1 MSAERTPGP
10 SESESPSALGA
21 VAPSS
26 PQSALERIAR
36 FPRDLVVRAGAG
48 TGKTHALVTLYLH
61 LVGGVTASRR
71 RVAPPRIA
79 VVTFTDKAAGEL
91 KERIRSRLG
100 AVVAAPDE
108 LDRVEATLAAA
119 ARALGVALPD
129 GAAWA
134 QALASLGAAPIG
146 TFHSFC
152 GNLLRRHAARA
163 GLDPEYTLLD
173 EAEVTARATQAAE
186 RAILDALTAGDGD
199 VEELVAQYNFRAV
212 GRARGLVELLVDL
225 RARRAEEGRG
235 ADGLARNYEPATVQR
250 ELDVAVARFTD
261 LARRLPGLLPEI
273 SGKSM
278 TATWAREL
286 CARLPAL
293 DFSRG
298 DDVAEAMRAARKFRG
313 PAVGE
318 WKRALDAVEE
328 PLTDARTSVR
338 AAPLA
343 AALARLVAAVDGGY
357 RAYKRRAGV
366 VDFADLLTMARDL
379 LRDDPAVRAAVRARF
394 DAVLVDEFQDT
405 NPVQAELVR
414 LVGGRQPDD
423 DGARLFVVGDRKQS
437 IYEFRGADVA
447 VFARAADELVARG
460 GGEELLTQSR
470 RSAPA
475 LLALTNAL
483 FARALGGY
491 EPAKDDLSPFRA
503 DAPPAAGA
511 ELIKVTPGPSAD
523 CRLREARAVARRI
536 AELRAGGRPL
546 GDIAVLLRRF
556 THLYDYLDA
565 LRAAALPY
573 FVVRGRGFFAAQEVR
588 DLASALSVIDDP
600 DDLLS
605 LVALLRSP
613 IVGVSDETVARLSLA
628 GQLRTRVLLDP
639 ATALPESL
647 APAERDG
654 LERFRARFRELR
666 LVADRLGPAACAQTV
681 VDDGDLVA
689 VLASTPDGEQRVA
702 NLMRLVEKAREFE
715 ARGGDL
721 RAFANWLRRAAAP
734 GGEAQAAEAQV
745 ADEGG
750 EVVRVM
756 TVHQAKGLEFPVV
769 FVPACGGLERYD
781 YAPIVY
787 DAEEGLGLKLRD
799 ELAPLQRVH
808 STASRRVAEARRTR
822 QAAESLRVFYV
833 AATRARDLVV
843 FSGEPVRA
851 HQRCW
856 REHLDAVVAGEE
868 TRPLLRVVDGDALPP
883 PAVAAVSTDQLSGA
897 TAAAVPTDQLSGA
910 IAAATSLAARAAAR
924 LHAIVARPPPRPGNV
939 TVAVTQLADFQLCPR
954 RYQQFHALG
963 LQEHPSSSRAASPD
977 VLVDVDDALPPL
989 DPLRRGTLAHRL
1001 LEGVVFRGEG
1011 ADEAALDRLLAAD
1024 GYETRDPLVAEVRTH
1039 VAAFLG
1045 TPFARALAGAPVR
1058 RELPFLLSV
1067 PYEGGVLFVRGAMD
1081 LVVLTPDGV
1090 TVVDYKHARLGD
1102 PEDYRFQLD
1111 AYALAARRLYPAA
1124 PSVRTGLAF
1133 LKEPDPT
1140 PQIAP
1145 AAPSAPFEAELAEL
1159 GRSLS
1164 AARAADDWAQRP
1176 LATCH
1181 RLRCGF
1187 IYRCY
1192 PAER

>member
-1 MSAERTPGP
+1 MTP
-10 SESESPSALGA
+10 
-21 VAPSS
+21 
-26 PQSALERIAR
+26 LERIAR
-36 FPRDLVVRAGAG
+36 FPTDLVVRAGAG

-91 KERIRSRLG
+91 KERIRTRLG
-100 AVVAAPDE
+100 VVVAAPAD
-108 LDRVEATLAAA
+108 VERIEPTLAAA
-119 ARALGVALPD
+119 AREFGVALPD

-134 QALASLGAAPIG
+134 ESLASLGAAPIG
-146 TFHSFC
+146 TFHTFA

-173 EAEVTARATQAAE
+173 ESEVHARAAQAAE
-186 RAILDALTAGDGD
+186 RAILDALGAGDD
-199 VEELVAQYNFRAV
+199 EVEELVAQFGFRAV
-212 GRARGLVELLVDL
+212 GRARGLVELLADL

-235 ADGLARNYEPATVQR
+235 AEGIAANYDAAAIARD
-250 ELDVAVARFTD
+250 LDDKVARFGEI
-261 LARRLPGLLPEI
+261 ARRL
-273 SGKSM
+273 SGIVSELSPKS
-278 TATWAREL
+278 ASAGVAKEL

-293 DFSRG
+293 DFRRRA
-298 DDVAEAMRAARKFRG
+298 DVAEVMRAVRKLRG
-313 PAVGE
+313 AAVTT
-318 WKRALDAVEE
+318 WKAALDEAEE
-328 PLTDARTSVR
+328 PLIDAQTSAR

-343 AALARLVAAVDGGY
+343 GALARLLAAVDGNY
-357 RAYKRRAGV
+357 RAHKKRAGV

-379 LRDDPAVRAAVRARF
+379 LRDDAAVRAAVRARF

-405 NPVQAELVR
+405 NPVQAEIVR
-414 LVGGRQPDD
+414 LVGGRQPDN

-447 VFARAADELVARG
+447 VFARAADELIARG

-470 RSAPA
+470 RSAPP
-475 LLALTNAL
+475 LLAVTNAI
-483 FARALGGY
+483 FSRALDGY
-491 EPAKDDLSPFRA
+491 EPAKDDLVPFRR
-503 DAPPAAGA
+503 DAPADAGA
-511 ELIKVTPGPSAD
+511 ELVRVTPGPSAD

-536 AELRAGGRPL
+536 AGLRASGKKL
-546 GDIAVLLRRF
+546 GEMAVLLRRF

-565 LRAAALPY
+565 LRAHGIPY

-588 DLASALSVIDDP
+588 DLACALSVIDDP
-600 DDLLS
+600 DDMLS

-628 GQLRTRVLLDP
+628 GQLRTRVLLD
-639 ATALPESL
+639 ASTELPELL

-666 LVADRLGPAACAQTV
+666 LVADRLGPAACAQAI
-681 VDDGDLVA
+681 VDDGDLVPL
-689 VLASTPDGEQRVA
+689 LASTPDGEQRVA

-745 ADEGG
+745 ADESD

-781 YAPIVY
+781 YSPIVY
-787 DAEEGLGLKLRD
+787 DADAGLGMKLRD
-799 ELAPLQRVH
+799 ERAPQQWVH
-808 STASRRVAEARRTR
+808 SSASRRVTEVRKQR
-822 QAAESLRVFYV
+822 QSAESLRVFYV

-851 HQRCW
+851 NQRCW
-856 REHLDAVVAGEE
+856 REHLDAVAGDGS
-868 TRPLLRVVDGDALPP
+868 LLRAIDGDALPAP
-883 PAVAAVSTDQLSGA
+883 PAAEPRVEAAGGDSGE
-897 TAAAVPTDQLSGA
+897 A
-910 IAAATSLAARAAAR
+910 IAARAAAR
-924 LHAIVARPPPRPGNV
+924 LRSIVERPAPRPGNV
-939 TVAVTQLADFQLCPR
+939 TVAVTQLADFQLCAR

-977 VLVDVDDALPPL
+977 VMVDVDDGLPPL

-1001 LEGVVFRGEG
+1001 LERTTFRREG
-1011 ADEAALDRLLAAD
+1011 ADGAALDRLLAAD
-1024 GYETRDPLVAEVRTH
+1024 GYETAKDPLVAEMRAN
-1039 VAAFLG
+1039 VAGFLD
-1045 TPFARALAGAPVR
+1045 TPFARALDGVAVR

-1067 PYEGGVLFVRGAMD
+1067 PYDGGVLYLRGQMD
-1081 LVVLTPDGV
+1081 LVVLTPEGV

-1102 PEDYRFQLD
+1102 PDDYRFQLD

-1133 LKEPDPT
+1133 LKEADAT

-1145 AAPSAPFEAELAEL
+1145 AATSAPFERELAEL
-1159 GRSLS
+1159 GRSL
-1164 AARAADDWAQRP
+1164 AVARAADAWPQQQ

>member
-1 MSAERTPGP
+1 MSAERTP
-10 SESESPSALGA
+10 
-21 VAPSS
+21 
-26 PQSALERIAR
+26 LEKIAR

-91 KERIRSRLG
+91 KERIRGRLG
-100 AVVAAPDE
+100 VVAAGTADV
-108 LDRVEATLAAA
+108 VERKEPTLVAA
-119 ARALGVALPD
+119 ARELGVALPD

-134 QALASLGAAPIG
+134 EALASLGAAPIG
-146 TFHSFC
+146 TFHSFA

-186 RAILDALTAGDGD
+186 RAILDALGAGDD
-199 VEELVAQYNFRAV
+199 AVEELVAQFNFRAV
-212 GRARGLVELLVDL
+212 GRGRGLVELLCDL

-235 ADGLARNYEPATVQR
+235 ADGLDGNYDAALVQGA
-250 ELDVAVARFTD
+250 LDAAVARF
-261 LARRLPGLLPEI
+261 AAIANGLPGVANEL
-273 SGKSM
+273 SAKS
-278 TATWAREL
+278 TSVGVAREL
-286 CARLPAL
+286 CARLPSL
-293 DFSRG
+293 DFRRG
-298 DDVAEAMRAARKFRG
+298 DDVAVVMRAARKLRG
-313 PAVGE
+313 AATTT
-318 WKRALDAVEE
+318 WKQALDAAVE
-328 PLTDARTSVR
+328 PLYEAQTSLR

-343 AALARLVAAVDGGY
+343 TALARLVAAVDTNY

-379 LRDDPAVRAAVRARF
+379 LRDDASVRASVRARF
-394 DAVLVDEFQDT
+394 DAILVDEFQDT
-405 NPVQAELVR
+405 NPVQAEIVR
-414 LVGGRQPDD
+414 LVGARQPDD

-447 VFARAADELVARG
+447 VFARAADELIARG

-475 LLALTNAL
+475 LLSLTNAL
-483 FARALGGY
+483 FAAALDGY
-491 EPAKDDLSPFRA
+491 DPAKDDLSPFRQ
-503 DAPPAAGA
+503 DAPVGAGA
-511 ELIKVTPGPSAD
+511 ELLTVAPGPSAE

-536 AELRAGGRPL
+536 AELRAGGRKL
-546 GDIAVLLRRF
+546 GDVAILLRRF

-565 LRAAALPY
+565 LRAAAIPY

-588 DLASALSVIDDP
+588 DLACALSVIDDP
-600 DDLLS
+600 DDMLS

-613 IVGVSDETVARLSLA
+613 IVGISDETVARLSLA
-628 GQLRTRVLLDP
+628 GQLRTRVLLDA
-639 ATALPESL
+639 ATELPESL
-647 APAERDG
+647 APAERAG
-654 LERFRARFRELR
+654 LERFRTRFSELR
-666 LVADRLGPAACAQTV
+666 LVADRLGPAACAQSI

-689 VLASTPDGEQRVA
+689 LLASTPDGEQRVA

-715 ARGGDL
+715 ERGGDL

-745 ADEGG
+745 ADEGDD
-750 EVVRVM
+750 VVRVM

-781 YAPIVY
+781 YSPIVY
-787 DAEEGLGLKLRD
+787 DADEGLGMKLRD
-799 ELAPLQRVH
+799 ERKPQEWVH
-808 STASRRVAEARRTR
+808 SLASRRVTDVRKER
-822 QAAESLRVFYV
+822 QRAESLRVFYV

-851 HQRCW
+851 HQVCW
-856 REHLDAVVAGEE
+856 RQHLDALVADERR
-868 TRPLLRVVDGDALPP
+868 RPLLRVIDGDALPA
-883 PAVAAVSTDQLSGA
+883 PAPLDARNEPGAPAGHDAAET
-897 TAAAVPTDQLSGA
+897 
-910 IAAATSLAARAAAR
+910 IAARAAAR
-924 LHAIVARPPPRPGNV
+924 VHAIATRPPPRPGNV

-963 LQEHPSSSRAASPD
+963 LQEHPSSSRAPSPD
-977 VLVDVDDALPPL
+977 VMVDVDDTLPPL

-1001 LEGVVFRGEG
+1001 LERAPFRKDG
-1011 ADEAALDRLLAAD
+1011 ADTAALAELDRLLAAD
-1024 GYETRDPLVAEVRTH
+1024 GYETKDPLVAEVRTH
-1039 VAAFLG
+1039 VAALLD
-1045 TPFARALAGAPVR
+1045 TPFARALDGVAVR

-1067 PYEGGVLFVRGAMD
+1067 PYEGGVLYLRGQMD
-1081 LVVLTPDGV
+1081 LVVLTAAGV
-1090 TVVDYKHARLGD
+1090 TVVDYKHARVGD
-1102 PEDYRFQLD
+1102 PDDYRFQLD

-1133 LKEPDPT
+1133 LKEADPS
-1140 PQIAP
+1140 PQLA
-1145 AAPSAPFEAELAEL
+1145 AAPPSASFEAALAEL
-1159 GRSLS
+1159 GGSLS
-1164 AARAADDWAQRP
+1164 AARAADDWSQRP

-1192 PAER
+1192 PSER

>member
-1 MSAERTPGP
+1 MTT
-10 SESESPSALGA
+10 LD
-21 VAPSS
+21 
-26 PQSALERIAR
+26 RIAR
-36 FPRDLVVRAGAG
+36 FPQDLVVRAGAG

-61 LVGGVTASRR
+61 LVGGVTAARR
-71 RVAPPRIA
+71 RVPPGKIA
-79 VVTFTDKAAGEL
+79 VVTFTEKAAGEL
-91 KERIRSRLG
+91 KERIRGRLG
-100 AVVAAPDE
+100 AVAAAPE
-108 LDRVEATLAAA
+108 EVARLEPTLAEA
-119 ARALGVALPD
+119 ARALGVELPD
-129 GAAWA
+129 AAAWA
-134 QALASLGAAPIG
+134 EALASLGAAPIG
-146 TFHSFC
+146 TFHSFA

-186 RAILDALTAGDGD
+186 RAILDALTAGDES

-212 GRARGLVELLVDL
+212 GRSRGLVELLVDL

-235 ADGLARNYEPATVQR
+235 ADGLDANYDAETVR
-250 ELDVAVARFTD
+250 AAHEAAVARFTAI
-261 LARRLPGLLPEI
+261 ARQLPDLLPEI
-273 SGKSM
+273 SPKTTSA
-278 TATWAREL
+278 TAAREL

-293 DFSRG
+293 DFARG
-298 DDVAEAMRAARKFRG
+298 DDVAEAVRAGKKMRVAAT
-313 PAVGE
+313 AE
-318 WKRALDAVEE
+318 WKRALEAAAE
-328 PLTDARTSVR
+328 PLVEAQTSVR

-343 AALARLVAAVDGGY
+343 AALARLVGSVDNNY

-379 LRDDPAVRAAVRARF
+379 LRDDAAVRGAVRARY

-405 NPVQAELVR
+405 NPVQAEIVR

-423 DGARLFVVGDRKQS
+423 GGARLFVVGDRKQS

-447 VFARAADELVARG
+447 VFARAADEVIERG
-460 GGEELLTQSR
+460 GAEELLVESR

-475 LLALTNAL
+475 LLALTNAV
-483 FARALGGY
+483 FARALEGY
-491 EPAKDDLSPFRA
+491 EPAKDDLRPFRKI
-503 DAPPAAGA
+503 APGTTETGA
-511 ELIKVTPGPSAD
+511 ELITVAVGPSAD
-523 CRLREARAVARRI
+523 CRLREARAIGRRI
-536 AELRAGGRPL
+536 AELRAGGRRL
-546 GDIAVLLRRF
+546 GEIAVLLRRF

-565 LRAAALPY
+565 LRAHAIPY

-600 DDLLS
+600 DDMLS

-628 GQLRTRVLLDP
+628 GALRTRILLDP
-639 ATALPESL
+639 ATALPDAL
-647 APAERDG
+647 AVAEREG

-666 LVADRLGPAACAQTV
+666 LVADRLGPAACAQAI

-715 ARGGDL
+715 GKGGDL

-745 ADEGG
+745 ADESDD
-750 EVVRVM
+750 VVRVM

-769 FVPACGGLERYD
+769 FVPACGALERSD
-781 YAPIVY
+781 HSPIIY
-787 DAEEGLGLKLRD
+787 DATEGLGLKLRD
-799 ELAPLQRVH
+799 ERAHRVFVH
-808 STASRRVAEARRTR
+808 STASRRVTDARKRR

-833 AATRARDLVV
+833 AATRAGDLAV

-851 HQRCW
+851 HQECW
-856 REHLDAVVAGEE
+856 RKALDGVAGDEQ
-868 TRPLLRVVDGDALPP
+868 TRSFLRVVDGDALPAP
-883 PAVAAVSTDQLSGA
+883 LLPAGEAREAAVEPAET
-897 TAAAVPTDQLSGA
+897 
-910 IAAATSLAARAAAR
+910 IAARAAAR
-924 LHAIVARPPPRPGNV
+924 LHRIVSRPAPRPGNV

-963 LQEHPSSSRAASPD
+963 LQEHPASSRAASPE
-977 VLVDVDDALPPL
+977 VMVDVDADAPPPL

-1001 LEGVVFRGEG
+1001 LERAPFRRDG
-1011 ADEAALDRLLAAD
+1011 ADGEAQAELDRLLAAD
-1024 GYETRDPLVAEVRTH
+1024 GYETKDPLVAEVRAH
-1039 VAAFLG
+1039 VATFLD
-1045 TPFARALAGAPVR
+1045 TPFARALDGVAVR

-1067 PYEGGVLFVRGAMD
+1067 PYDGGILYLRGQID
-1081 LVVLTPDGV
+1081 LVVLTADGV
-1090 TVVDYKHARLGD
+1090 IVVDYKHARLGD

-1133 LKEPDPT
+1133 LKESDPS
-1140 PQIAP
+1140 PASAVAP
-1145 AAPSAPFEAELAEL
+1145 PSAPFEAELVAL
-1159 GRSLS
+1159 GRSLA
-1164 AARAADDWAQRP
+1164 AARAAEDWAQQP

-1192 PAER
+1192 PTER

>member
-1 MSAERTPGP
+1 VSVEHVPPP
-10 SESESPSALGA
+10 SSSPSSSPLSSSPPPP
-21 VAPSS
+21 PSS
-26 PQSALERIAR
+26 SPALSALERIAR
-36 FPRDLVVRAGAG
+36 FPHDLVVRAGAG

-61 LVGGVTASRR
+61 LVGGVTATRR
-71 RVAPPRIA
+71 PLSPPRIA
-79 VVTFTDKAAGEL
+79 VVTFTEKAAGEL
-91 KERIRSRLG
+91 KERIRGRLG
-100 AVVAAPDE
+100 AVVARPDE
-108 LDRVEATLAAA
+108 LEMSEPTLVAA
-119 ARALGVALPD
+119 ARELGVALPD
-129 GAAWA
+129 AATWV

-146 TFHSFC
+146 TFHAFC

-186 RAILDALTAGDGD
+186 RAILDALTAGDED
-199 VEELVAQYNFRAV
+199 VEELVAQFNFRAI

-235 ADGLARNYEPATVQR
+235 AEGLDGNYAAAIVQR
-250 ELDVAVARFTD
+250 DFAAAVERFD
-261 LARRLPGLLPEI
+261 EIARRLPGLLPEI
-273 SGKSM
+273 SPKSG
-278 TATWAREL
+278 TATVAREL
-286 CARLPAL
+286 SARLPSL
-293 DFSRG
+293 DFHKG
-298 DDVAEAMRAARKFRG
+298 DDVAQVMGALSKLRVTATTTWKEALKLADEKLS
-313 PAVGE
+313 E
-318 WKRALDAVEE
+318 
-328 PLTDARTSVR
+328 ARTSLR

-343 AALARLVAAVDGGY
+343 TALARLVAAVDGGY
-357 RAYKRRAGV
+357 RAHKRRAGV

-379 LRDDPAVRAAVRARF
+379 LRDDAAVRVAVRGRF

-447 VFARAADELVARG
+447 VFARAAEELVARG

-483 FARALGGY
+483 FARALDGY
-491 EPAKDDLSPFRA
+491 EPAKDDLSPFRS
-503 DAPPAAGA
+503 DAPPTAGA
-511 ELIKVTPGPSAD
+511 ELLTVVPGPSAD

-546 GDIAVLLRRF
+546 KDIAILLRRF

-588 DLASALSVIDDP
+588 DLACALSVIDDP
-600 DDLLS
+600 DDLLL

-628 GQLRTRVLLDP
+628 SQLRTRVLLD
-639 ATALPESL
+639 AQSALPESL

-654 LERFRARFRELR
+654 LERFRARFAELR
-666 LVADRLGPAACAQTV
+666 LIADRLGPAACAQAI

-745 ADEGG
+745 ADERDD
-750 EVVRVM
+750 VVRVM

-769 FVPACGGLERYD
+769 FVPACGGLERSD
-781 YAPIVY
+781 HSPIVY
-787 DAEEGLGLKLRD
+787 DADEGLGLKLRD
-799 ELAPLQRVH
+799 ERAPVQQRLH
-808 STASRRVAEARRTR
+808 STASRRVADVRKTR

-851 HQRCW
+851 NQRCW
-856 REHLDAVVAGEE
+856 REHLDALVADER
-868 TRPLLRVVDGDALPP
+868 TRPLLRVIDGDALPAP
-883 PAVAAVSTDQLSGA
+883 PAVEARAEEPPASVET
-897 TAAAVPTDQLSGA
+897 V
-910 IAAATSLAARAAAR
+910 AARAAAR
-924 LHAIVARPPPRPGNV
+924 LHAIVARPAPQPGNV

-977 VLVDVDDALPPL
+977 VTVDADDVLPL

-1001 LEGVVFRGEG
+1001 LERAAFRRDG

-1024 GYETRDPLVAEVRTH
+1024 GYEAKDPLVAEVRTH

-1045 TPFARALAGAPVR
+1045 TPFARELDGVAVR

-1067 PYEGGVLFVRGAMD
+1067 PYDGGVLYLRGQMD
-1081 LVVLTPDGV
+1081 LVVLTADGV

-1133 LKEPDPT
+1133 LKEADPS
-1140 PQIAP
+1140 PAIAP
-1145 AAPSAPFEAELAEL
+1145 APPSAPFEEQLAAL

-1164 AARAADDWAQRP
+1164 AARAADDWSQRP

-1192 PAER
+1192 PTER

>member
-1 MSAERTPGP
+1 MAPLETP
-10 SESESPSALGA
+10 
-21 VAPSS
+21 
-26 PQSALERIAR
+26 LERIAR
-36 FPRDLVVRAGAG
+36 FQQDLVVRAGAG

-71 RVAPPRIA
+71 RVMPAKIA

-91 KERIRSRLG
+91 KERIRTRLG
-100 AVVAAPDE
+100 AV
-108 LDRVEATLAAA
+108 AAA
-119 ARALGVALPD
+119 AAAADADELARIEPTLVAAARTLGVELPEA
-129 GAAWA
+129 AAWA
-134 QALASLGAAPIG
+134 EALASLGAAPIG
-146 TFHSFC
+146 TFHTFA

-173 EAEVTARATQAAE
+173 ETEVTARATQAAE
-186 RAILDALTAGDGD
+186 RAILDALTSGDEH

-212 GRARGLVELLVDL
+212 GRMPGLVERLVDL

-235 ADGLARNYEPATVQR
+235 ADGLDANYDLAAAEAARDA
-250 ELDVAVARFTD
+250 AVARFTAI
-261 LARRLPGLLPEI
+261 ARRLPELLPEI
-273 SGKSM
+273 SAKSA
-278 TATWAREL
+278 TATAAREL
-286 CARLPAL
+286 CARLPLL
-293 DFSRG
+293 DFARG
-298 DDVAEAMRAARKFRG
+298 DDVAEVMRAVKKMRVA
-313 PAVGE
+313 ATDE
-318 WKRALDAVEE
+318 WKKALQAAEEPILDA
-328 PLTDARTSVR
+328 LTAVR
-338 AAPLA
+338 AVPLA
-343 AALARLVAAVDGGY
+343 AALTRLLASVDGNY
-357 RAYKRRAGV
+357 RAHKRRAGV

-379 LRDDPAVRAAVRARF
+379 LRDDAAVRGAVRARY

-405 NPVQAELVR
+405 NPVQAEIVR

-447 VFARAADELVARG
+447 VFARATEEVIARG
-460 GGEELLTQSR
+460 GAEELLVESR

-475 LLALTNAL
+475 LLGLTNAV
-483 FARALGGY
+483 FTRALAGY
-491 EPAKDDLSPFRA
+491 EPDKDDLRPFRK
-503 DAPPAAGA
+503 DALPGAGA
-511 ELIKVTPGPSAD
+511 ELITVAVGPSAE
-523 CRLREARAVARRI
+523 CRLREARAIARRI
-536 AELRAGGRPL
+536 AELRAGGRKL
-546 GDIAVLLRRF
+546 GTMAVLLRRF
-556 THLYDYLDA
+556 SHLYDYLDA
-565 LRAAALPY
+565 LRAHAIPY

-588 DLASALSVIDDP
+588 DLACALSVIDDP

-628 GQLRTRVLLDP
+628 GVLRTRILLDP
-639 ATALPESL
+639 ATALPASL

-654 LERFRARFRELR
+654 LDRFRARFRELR
-666 LVADRLGPAACAQTV
+666 LVADRLGPAACAQAI

-715 ARGGDL
+715 EKGGDL

-745 ADEGG
+745 ADENDD
-750 EVVRVM
+750 VVRVM

-769 FVPACGGLERYD
+769 FVPACGALERAD
-781 YAPIVY
+781 HAPIVY

-799 ELAPLQRVH
+799 ARGRRVFVH
-808 STASRRVAEARRTR
+808 STASRRVSEARQRR

-833 AATRARDLVV
+833 AATRARDLAV
-843 FSGEPVRA
+843 FSGEPVWA
-851 HQRCW
+851 HQTCW
-856 REHLDAVVAGEE
+856 RQQLDAIAADDA
-868 TRPLLRVVDGDALPP
+868 TRPLLRVVDGDALPA
-883 PAVAAVSTDQLSGA
+883 PAEAIVARPSVESEPVET
-897 TAAAVPTDQLSGA
+897 
-910 IAAATSLAARAAAR
+910 IAARAAAR
-924 LHAIVARPPPRPGNV
+924 LHQIVTRPAPRPGNV

-963 LQEHPSSSRAASPD
+963 LQEHPASSRAASPE
-977 VLVDVDDALPPL
+977 VTVDVDGGDALPQL

-1001 LEGVVFRGEG
+1001 LERAPFRAGGV
-1011 ADEAALDRLLAAD
+1011 DEAAHAELDRLLAAD
-1024 GYETRDPLVAEVRTH
+1024 GYETKDPLVAEVRAH
-1039 VAAFLG
+1039 VAAFLD
-1045 TPFARALAGAPVR
+1045 TPFARALDGVAVR

-1067 PYEGGVLFVRGAMD
+1067 PYDGGVLYLRGQMD
-1081 LVVLTPDGV
+1081 LVVLTSDGV
-1090 TVVDYKHARLGD
+1090 TVVDYKHARLGEPD
-1102 PEDYRFQLD
+1102 DYRFQLD

-1133 LKEPDPT
+1133 LKEGDPS

-1145 AAPSAPFEAELAEL
+1145 APPSAPFETELAAL
-1159 GRSLS
+1159 GHTLA
-1164 AARAADDWAQRP
+1164 AARAADAWEQRP

>member
-1 MSAERTPGP
+1 MSVER
-10 SESESPSALGA
+10 
-21 VAPSS
+21 VPSS
-26 PQSALERIAR
+26 PSPSPPPLERIAR

-61 LVGGVTASRR
+61 LVGGATAARR

-91 KERIRSRLG
+91 KERIRARLG
-100 AVVAAPDE
+100 AVVAHPEAI
-108 LDRVEATLAAA
+108 DRLEPTLAAA
-119 ARALGVALPD
+119 ARELGVALPEP
-129 GAAWA
+129 AAWA
-134 QALASLGAAPIG
+134 EALASLGAAPIG

-173 EAEVTARATQAAE
+173 EAEVSARATQAAE
-186 RAILDALTAGDGD
+186 RAILEALTAGDED
-199 VEELVAQYNFRAV
+199 VEELVAQYNFRAI
-212 GRARGLVELLVDL
+212 GRSRGLVELLVDL

-235 ADGLARNYEPATVQR
+235 AVGLEGNYEPRAVR
-250 ELDVAVARFTD
+250 RDFDAAVARFGEVARGVGGVAQELGPKTKSAPLARELAARVATLD
-261 LARRLPGLLPEI
+261 FARSDDVAGFLGGARRLMG
-273 SGKSM
+273 G
-278 TATWAREL
+278 AAGTWKEALKLAAE
-286 CARLPAL
+286 RLSLAQ
-293 DFSRG
+293 
-298 DDVAEAMRAARKFRG
+298 
-313 PAVGE
+313 
-318 WKRALDAVEE
+318 
-328 PLTDARTSVR
+328 TSLR

-343 AALARLVAAVDGGY
+343 AALARLVGAVDGGY
-357 RAYKRRAGV
+357 RAHKRRAGV
-366 VDFADLLTMARDL
+366 VDFSDLLTMARDL
-379 LRDDPAVRAAVRARF
+379 LRDDAAVRASVRARF

-460 GGEELLTQSR
+460 GAEELLTQSR
-470 RSAPA
+470 RSAPS

-483 FARALGGY
+483 FARALDGY
-491 EPAKDDLSPFRA
+491 EPAKDDLSPFRT
-503 DAPPAAGA
+503 DVTDGTGA
-511 ELIKVTPGPSAD
+511 ELITVAPGPSAE

-536 AELRAGGRPL
+536 AELRAGGRRL
-546 GDIAVLLRRF
+546 GDIAILLRRF

-639 ATALPESL
+639 SSALPEAL

-654 LERFRARFRELR
+654 LERFAVRFRELR
-666 LVADRLGPAACAQTV
+666 LIADRLGPAACAQAI

-689 VLASTPDGEQRVA
+689 LLASTPDGEQRVA

-745 ADEGG
+745 ADERDD
-750 EVVRVM
+750 VVRVM

-769 FVPACGGLERYD
+769 FVPACGGLERSD
-781 YAPIVY
+781 HAPIVY
-787 DAEEGLGLKLRD
+787 DADEGLGLKLRD
-799 ELAPLQRVH
+799 ERAPVRVH
-808 STASRRVAEARRTR
+808 SIASRRVADVRNAR

-843 FSGEPVRA
+843 FSGEPLRA
-851 HQRCW
+851 HQVCW
-856 REHLDAVVAGEE
+856 RQHLDAVAADER
-868 TRPLLRVVDGDALPP
+868 TRPLLRVVDGDALPAP
-883 PAVAAVSTDQLSGA
+883 AAVESRAEEPAPNVDR
-897 TAAAVPTDQLSGA
+897 AVE
-910 IAAATSLAARAAAR
+910 R
-924 LHAIVARPPPRPGNV
+924 LHAIVSRPPPKPGNV

-977 VLVDVDDALPPL
+977 VMVDVDDLLPPL

-1001 LEGVVFRGEG
+1001 LERAAFRKEG
-1011 ADEAALDRLLAAD
+1011 ADQAALDRLLAAD
-1024 GYETRDPLVAEVRTH
+1024 GYEARDPLVAEVRTH
-1039 VAAFLG
+1039 VAAFLD
-1045 TPFARALAGAPVR
+1045 TPFARALDGVAVR

-1067 PYEGGVLFVRGAMD
+1067 PYDGGVLYLRGQMD
-1081 LVVLTPDGV
+1081 LVVLDADGV
-1090 TVVDYKHARLGD
+1090 TVVDYKHARVGD
-1102 PEDYRFQLD
+1102 PDDYRFQLD

-1133 LKEPDPT
+1133 LKEADPS
-1140 PQIAP
+1140 PQIA
-1145 AAPSAPFEAELAEL
+1145 AAPPSPPFETQLTEL

-1176 LATCH
+1176 LETCH

-1192 PAER
+1192 PTER

>member
-1 MSAERTPGP
+1 MTP
-10 SESESPSALGA
+10 
-21 VAPSS
+21 
-26 PQSALERIAR
+26 LERIAR
-36 FPRDLVVRAGAG
+36 FPQDLVVRAGAG

-91 KERIRSRLG
+91 KQRIRERLG
-100 AVVAAPDE
+100 VVVERPE
-108 LDRVEATLAAA
+108 LEATLTAA
-119 ARALGVALPD
+119 ARELGVGLPS
-129 GAAWA
+129 ASEWA
-134 QALASLGAAPIG
+134 GALASLGAAPIG
-146 TFHSFC
+146 TFHSFA

-163 GLDPEYTLLD
+163 GLDPEYTLLE

-186 RAILDALTAGDGD
+186 RAILDALAAGDGD
-199 VEELVAQYNFRAV
+199 VEELVAQYNFRGI
-212 GRARGLVELLVDL
+212 GRGRGLVELLVDL
-225 RARRAEEGRG
+225 RARRAEEGRPS
-235 ADGLARNYEPATVQR
+235 DGLDGNYEPAAVAET
-250 ELDVAVARFTD
+250 LDAAVARFGD
-261 LARRLPGLLPEI
+261 IARRLSGIVPEL
-273 SGKSM
+273 SAKS
-278 TATWAREL
+278 ASAALAREL
-286 CARLPAL
+286 CAELPSL
-293 DFSRG
+293 DFRKG
-298 DDVAEAMRAARKFRG
+298 DDVAAVMRVVRKLRGAAVTTWKAALDEAVDPLLDAQTAAR
-313 PAVGE
+313 AV
-318 WKRALDAVEE
+318 
-328 PLTDARTSVR
+328 
-338 AAPLA
+338 PLA
-343 AALARLVAAVDGGY
+343 AALARLVATVEASY
-357 RAYKRRAGV
+357 RAHKRRAGV

-379 LRDDPAVRAAVRARF
+379 LRDDAAVRAAVRARF

-405 NPVQAELVR
+405 NPVQAEIVR

-447 VFARAADELVARG
+447 VFAAAAGELIARG
-460 GGEELLTQSR
+460 GAEELLTQSR

-475 LLALTNAL
+475 LLALNNAL
-483 FARALGGY
+483 FARALDGY
-491 EPAKDDLSPFRA
+491 DPAKDDLSPFRS
-503 DAPPAAGA
+503 DAPPTAGA
-511 ELIKVTPGPSAD
+511 ELLQVAPGPSAD

-536 AELRAGGRPL
+536 AELRAGGRKL
-546 GDIAVLLRRF
+546 GDIAILLRRF

-628 GQLRTRVLLDP
+628 GQLRTRALLD
-639 ATALPESL
+639 ASTELPEAL

-666 LVADRLGPAACAQTV
+666 LVADRLGPAACAQAI
-681 VDDGDLVA
+681 VDDGDLVPL
-689 VLASTPDGEQRVA
+689 LASTPDGEQRVA

-715 ARGGDL
+715 AKGGDL

-745 ADEGG
+745 ADENDD
-750 EVVRVM
+750 VVRVM

-769 FVPACGGLERYD
+769 FVPACGGLERSD
-781 YAPIVY
+781 GAPVVY
-787 DAEEGLGLKLRD
+787 DAAEGLGLKLRD
-799 ELAPLQRVH
+799 ERAGGRGFVH
-808 STASRRVAEARRTR
+808 STASRRVAAARKAR
-822 QAAESLRVFYV
+822 QLAESLRVFYV

-851 HQRCW
+851 HQACW
-856 REHLDAVVAGEE
+856 RQHLDAVVADERA
-868 TRPLLRVVDGDALPP
+868 RPLLRLVDGDALPP
-883 PAVAAVSTDQLSGA
+883 AALDGA
-897 TAAAVPTDQLSGA
+897 LDGSAAGASAAAADRGESV
-910 IAAATSLAARAAAR
+910 AARAAAR
-924 LHAIVARPPPRPGNV
+924 LSAIVSRPAPRPGNV

-963 LQEHPSSSRAASPD
+963 LQEHPSSSRAASPEVD
-977 VLVDVDDALPPL
+977 VLVDADDALPPL

-1001 LEGVVFRGEG
+1001 LERAAFRRDG
-1011 ADEAALDRLLAAD
+1011 ADGPARAHLDRLLAAD
-1024 GYETRDPLVAEVRTH
+1024 GYETRDPLVAEVRAH
-1039 VAAFLG
+1039 VAAFLD
-1045 TPFARALAGAPVR
+1045 TPFARALDGVAVR

-1067 PYEGGVLFVRGAMD
+1067 PYAGGVLYLRGQMD
-1081 LVVLTPDGV
+1081 LVVLTAGGV
-1090 TVVDYKHARLGD
+1090 TVVDYKHARVGD
-1102 PEDYRFQLD
+1102 PDDYRFQLD

-1133 LKEPDPT
+1133 LKEADPS

-1145 AAPSAPFEAELAEL
+1145 APPSAPFEAGLAEL

-1164 AARAADDWAQRP
+1164 AARAADDWPQRP